1 MKTSFLSVFCILLLS
16 VSSEAKIKVLIVD
29 GQNNHEVWPKS
40 TIMMK
45 QYLEETGLF
54 SVDIKRTKYTWKG
67 EREKAYLPL
76 AGVGE
81 TQDLKDPKS
90 DPDFILSF
98 KKYDVVVSN
107 FGWLAADWPKATQK
121 ALEEFMKKGGGFVSV
136 HAADNS
142 FPTWL
147 EYNKMIGLGGWGDR
161 NEKDGPYVYYTNEGE
176 LVRDSSAGGAGAH
189 GPQHI
194 IPVTIRVADHPITKG
209 LPKVWL
215 TAKDECYAKLRG
227 PGENMIILAT
237 GKDMSGKAPTD
248 RHEPILMVLTYG
260 KGRIFHTTLGHD
272 DYSCEGVGFI
282 TTFLRGVEWAATGK
296 VTQAVPADF
305 PTAEESTIRK
315 FVLKK

>member
-81 TQDLKDPKS
+81 TQDLKDPKP

-107 FGWLAADWPKATQK
+107 FGWLAADWPIATQK
-121 ALEEFMKKGGGFVSV
+121 ALE
-136 HAADNS
+136 
-142 FPTWL
+142 
-147 EYNKMIGLGGWGDR
+147 
-161 NEKDGPYVYYTNEGE
+161 
-176 LVRDSSAGGAGAH
+176 
-189 GPQHI
+189 
-194 IPVTIRVADHPITKG
+194 
-209 LPKVWL
+209 
-215 TAKDECYAKLRG
+215 
-227 PGENMIILAT
+227 
-237 GKDMSGKAPTD
+237 
-248 RHEPILMVLTYG
+248 
-260 KGRIFHTTLGHD
+260 
-272 DYSCEGVGFI
+272 
-282 TTFLRGVEWAATGK
+282 
-296 VTQAVPADF
+296 
-305 PTAEESTIRK
+305 
-315 FVLKK
+315 